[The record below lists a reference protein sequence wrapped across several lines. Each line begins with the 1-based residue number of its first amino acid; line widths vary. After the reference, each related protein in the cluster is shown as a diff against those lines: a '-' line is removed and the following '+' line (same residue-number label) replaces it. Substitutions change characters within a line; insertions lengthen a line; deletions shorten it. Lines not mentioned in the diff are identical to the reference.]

1 MTTLAAE
8 EILASHRACRRLT
21 RQAGSNFPAAFCLLP
36 PAKRQAMHA
45 LYAFMRH
52 SDDLADDLPPR
63 PGVPG
68 TPSPRALLR
77 QWRGAFEKALA
88 GDGALGNVDP
98 RDSAIPSTDDRL
110 KTYPT
115 MDARGRAILPAVVQT
130 VREFQ
135 IPPESLLAVLDGVE
149 MDLEPRVYATF
160 DELAVYCERV
170 ASAVGLACIHIWGFC
185 SDNILKPSRSAG
197 LALQLTN
204 ILRDLGEDTRRG
216 RVYLP
221 LEDINAC
228 GYSAEEL
235 HDGVVNRPFQRLM
248 EMEIERAEQF
258 YREAAELPRSLH
270 QDGRR
275 IFGLMMETYHTLLQA
290 IRRHPADVF
299 TRRIRVSRWEKL
311 WLAARWTLL
320 PVQHSE
326 K

>member
-1 MTTLAAE
+1 MNAD

-52 SDDLADDLPPR
+52 SDDLVDNPLSGHPPVER
-63 PGVPG
+63 
-68 TPSPRALLR
+68 LR
-77 QWRGAFEKALA
+77 QWRRAFEKALS
-88 GDGALGNVDP
+88 GDAISGKETFGFGEVDSLG
-98 RDSAIPSTDDRL
+98 
-110 KTYPT
+110 
-115 MDARGRAILPAVVQT
+115 GAILPAVIQT

-135 IPPESLLAVLDGVE
+135 IPPESLLAVLEGVE

-160 DELAVYCERV
+160 DELAAYCERV
-170 ASAVGLACIHIWGFC
+170 ASAVGLACIHIWGV
-185 SDNILKPSRSAG
+185 SGDNALGPSRSAG

-204 ILRDLGEDTRRG
+204 ILRDLSEDAQQG
-216 RVYLP
+216 RIYVP

-235 HDGVVNRPFQRLM
+235 QNGVVNRPFLRLM
-248 EMEIERAEQF
+248 EMEIDRAEQF

-270 QDGRR
+270 KDGHR
-275 IFGLMMETYHTLLQA
+275 IFGLMMETYHALLHS

-299 TRRIRVSRWEKL
+299 TRRIRVSRWKKL
-311 WLAARWTLL
+311 WLAARWSFL
-320 PVQHSE
+320 PVRHKKKSE
-326 K
+326 